1 MRSYFP
7 NALNSLEQ
15 LQELVQPGPNTG
27 PITPPHPWGPG
38 REETD
43 RQREKQRDTQIH
55 THIQAEK
62 DRDTGTERQR
72 QKQRLRKTHR
82 RRGSTPGHCK
92 KERDKQ
98 DSQSPCQAWG
108 PSAGPE
114 GLRAWSPVLQSHEA
128 GLWGLARDPHQPT
141 LQAEPDVSTGTWPA
155 WGSGPSGRTSSL
167 PSVALCPSSH
177 TPCSPSG
184 NSFSNSNIPP
194 RRMRGHGIQ
203 EEDANKGMEGW

>member
-15 LQELVQPGPNTG
+15 SQELVQPGPNTG

-43 RQREKQRDTQIH
+43 RQRETQRDTQIH

-72 QKQRLRKTHR
+72 QKQRLRKAHR
-82 RRGSTPGHCK
+82 RRGSTPGHSK
-92 KERDKQ
+92 KRDRQ
-98 DSQSPCQAWG
+98 DSQSPCQAGG

-114 GLRAWSPVLQSHEA
+114 GLRAWSPVLQSPEA
-128 GLWGLARDPHQPT
+128 GLWGLARDPHQHI
-141 LQAEPDVSTGTWPA
+141 LQAEPDVNTGTWPA
-155 WGSGPSGRTSSL
+155 GAPVPLGGHQAFLVWPCVLRHTHPAPLQGTAFPIATSL
-167 PSVALCPSSH
+167 P
-177 TPCSPSG
+177 G
-184 NSFSNSNIPP
+184 
-194 RRMRGHGIQ
+194 G
-203 EEDANKGMEGW
+203 